1 MRSTQHPTATLG
13 TILGFTLA
21 SVGSPAFAAQQALD
35 TTNPLNGLTDI
46 FSQTFDGNL
55 QNPFCDGLSG
65 LARRDCQFFSGVPGP
80 TRGIAISPN
89 PTGLGNIVPGGITGA
104 GTGSFLDLT
113 LGASN
118 AEVTL
123 AGGVIAF
130 PSGLVLDIQGSTL
143 VTPSGIAGF
152 VIEPSARTVP
162 VDANGVA
169 EIRVNTPG
177 ATSADFSTFNV
188 IVVQPADCSGPLCGL
203 IPLLTL
209 DMVRYRLLIDF
220 SPDFTS
226 FTASFVGQTANTS
239 LVFATLNSVAP
250 EIAVADSVAPD
261 DDLQVPY
268 GDVTE
273 LTTST
278 ETVTVTN
285 TGTADLLLGAV
296 ADANPLAAPF
306 ALLNDNCTA
315 QTLAPAASCTF
326 DVSFTPGSV
335 GNFSD
340 SLDIPSND
348 PATPAVTV
356 SVSGNGVAALV
367 PNINVSDSVPPA
379 TDRNVPFGSIAIG
392 AQADQTLTVGNTGN
406 ANLEIGQVGAANP
419 LAAPFSVVND
429 NCSAQTIA
437 PAGNCTIGL
446 RFEPL
451 AAGAV
456 TDSLDIPSNDPD
468 EPSVTVNVSGTGAAL
483 AVPNIV
489 VTDDA
494 PPTDDRQV
502 PFGNVTEATTRD
514 RTVTVSN
521 NGGAPLVLGN
531 VAQANGLAAP
541 FSVFSNNCSGESLAP
556 AGSCTVV
563 IRYAPPGLAIANDS
577 FDVPSN
583 DPDEPSVVVSVSGTG
598 IAAGE
603 GGVDTPRPAGASSGF
618 MAMDPLALLALG
630 LAGLWA
636 AGRRRPA
643 RPR

>member
-1 MRSTQHPTATLG
+1 MLVR
-13 TILGFTLA
+13 
-21 SVGSPAFAAQQALD
+21 
-35 TTNPLNGLTDI
+35 
-46 FSQTFDGNL
+46 
-55 QNPFCDGLSG
+55 GLSG
-65 LARRDCQFFSGVPGP
+65 LLVAAGFSGAADAAPRAIDPADPANGITDLFSATFDGALSPCTGGDPPWCSFFGGKPGATRAIIITPGP
-80 TRGIAISPN
+80 TGVIN
-89 PTGLGNIVPGGITGA
+89 GVPLGITPVPTA
-104 GTGSFLDLT
+104 GSFLDLT
-113 LGASN
+113 LNGTN
-118 AEVTL
+118 TEVTIS
-123 AGGVIAF
+123 GGTIAF
-130 PSGLVLDIQGSTL
+130 PTL
-143 VTPSGIAGF
+143 TLTIGGATIVTA
-152 VIEPSARTVP
+152 
-162 VDANGVA
+162 
-169 EIRVNTPG
+169 PG
-177 ATSADFSTFNV
+177 AGVVFDAAPQTVAINGSRQAEFLVNLSPATAVDFSTFGI
-188 IVVQPADCSGPLCGL
+188 IVNPPVNGDCAGPLCAL
-203 IPLLTL
+203 IPVLTL
-209 DMVRYRLLIDF
+209 DMIRYRLLLQFDENFNTFTGDF
-220 SPDFTS
+220 I
-226 FTASFVGQTANTS
+226 GQTGN
-239 LVFATLNSVAP
+239 NSILSITMNSTVP
-250 EIAVADSVAPD
+250 QIAVTDSVAPD
-261 DDLQVPY
+261 GDLQVPY

-273 LTTST
+273 LTVAT

-406 ANLEIGQVGAANP
+406 ADLEIGQVAVTNP

-583 DPDEPSVVVSVSGTG
+583 DPDEPSGVVSVSGTG